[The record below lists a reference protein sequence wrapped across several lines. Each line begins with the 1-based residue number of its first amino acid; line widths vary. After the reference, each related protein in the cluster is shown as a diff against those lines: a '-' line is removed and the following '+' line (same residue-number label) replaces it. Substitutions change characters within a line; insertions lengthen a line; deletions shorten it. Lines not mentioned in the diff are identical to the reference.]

1 MAREPGPCQI
11 AGQQQASKAV
21 SQAVRTE
28 GQRRVTPGQGMLTLQ
43 EDEVDWGNEDSDP
56 ALQHALAVIQ
66 AKGDRIIILIIIIT
80 TTTTTKI
87 TTTTIIIIIIIII
100 VMSLS
105 SS

>member
-1 MAREPGPCQI
+1 M
-11 AGQQQASKAV
+11 
-21 SQAVRTE
+21 
-28 GQRRVTPGQGMLTLQ
+28 TPGQGMLTLQ

-87 TTTTIIIIIIIII
+87 TTTIIIIIIIII
-100 VMSLS
+100 VISLS

>member
-1 MAREPGPCQI
+1 M
-11 AGQQQASKAV
+11 
-21 SQAVRTE
+21 
-28 GQRRVTPGQGMLTLQ
+28 TPGQGMLTLQ

-66 AKGDRIIILIIIIT
+66 AKGDRIIILLIIIT